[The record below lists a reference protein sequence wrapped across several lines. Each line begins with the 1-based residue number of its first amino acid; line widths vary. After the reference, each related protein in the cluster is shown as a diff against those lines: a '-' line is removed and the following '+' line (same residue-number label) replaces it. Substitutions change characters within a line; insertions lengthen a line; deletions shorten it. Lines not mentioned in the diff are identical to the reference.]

1 MGRIA
6 IVVAFG
12 VIGLPQSAATQARGS
27 VQATAIVVDMRVSYS
42 SLEGVRHALQPS
54 INRRPANTVA
64 ELRVE
69 RRKNNPRDL
78 IVTIEYSRN

>member
-27 VQATAIVVDMRVSYS
+27 VQATAIVVDMRVSYA

-54 INRRPANTVA
+54 VNRMPANTVA
-64 ELRVE
+64 EVRVQ
-69 RRKNNPRDL
+69 RRKNRPRDL